1 MTAVVAI
8 TVQGQN
14 IEAMHD
20 CTGDVYPATPSAS
33 LYKNAPPSAVLLVP
47 LVDAALQG
55 NLVVD
60 AAHLTPPSAVL
71 LVPLVDASHSTPG
84 ALPSVLYA
92 VKAAGSL
99 LLWAAAYKTTRGGL
113 GTISKTRHHSRS
125 ILRGTLSTF
134 QRWCIQQPLMM
145 V

>member
-1 MTAVVAI
+1 MGTTSAQTQKILLRTVTAVVAI

-33 LYKNAPPSAVLLVP
+33 LYQNAPPSAVLLVP
-47 LVDAALQG
+47 LVDAG
-55 NLVVD
+55 
-60 AAHLTPPSAVL
+60 HL
-71 LVPLVDASHSTPG
+71 TPG

-99 LLWAAAYKTTRGGL
+99 LLLWAAAYKTTRCGL
-113 GTISKTRHHSRS
+113 GTMSKTRHHSRS
-125 ILRGTLSTF
+125 VLRGTLSTF